1 MMRKRVIAGMFTAV
15 MLFLL
20 SACGGTPDAAETV
33 TERQAGEEA
42 AQENTK
48 ATEKNEQSQGMDMGA
63 SIEETVLV
71 EEEEFKITAMGLEYT
86 GYSVELNVT
95 IENTSDEEL
104 SFTSGTI
111 GYGSNAINGYM
122 IGDGYM
128 NKDVSAGKKAN
139 ESISFSTSELEIYGI
154 TEIADIQLGIKV
166 QDKDY
171 NDVYVG
177 VSQIKTSIAE
187 TYDYSVN
194 TYQEVVRSGRLEA
207 VSDCSVDYYAEDELY
222 NQGSIRIISEVFLTN
237 LDGEQML
244 LLEVV
249 NDSSDYVYG
258 CTSDISLN
266 GLSVKSGSWSSDAIN
281 PGAHCLV
288 DLSMSS
294 TLDSAYWDYFGISE
308 IGEIA
313 LSFSVDDSE
322 HNEIMAPQELS
333 IEVSD
338 KTVEVDESGTEVY
351 QENGIRII
359 SKGIIEDSFRYSNSV
374 HMLFLIDNQTNKDLY
389 FDVAYD
395 SLSVNGYMA
404 DQLAYR
410 AGIKAGEKGILD
422 VEIMGN
428 SLEDIGI
435 SGVDEITDAEL
446 IIDIT
451 NERYDNVAEA
461 SIQVTY

>member
-1 MMRKRVIAGMFTAV
+1 MKKKRVIAGMLTAV

-20 SACGGTPDAAETV
+20 SACGGTPDATEAV
-33 TERQAGEEA
+33 TERKAGEKA
-42 AQENTK
+42 IQGNTK
-48 ATEKNEQSQGMDMGA
+48 PAEKNEESKGMDMSA

-71 EEEEFKITAMGLEYT
+71 EEEEFKITAMGLEHT

-122 IGDGYM
+122 VGGGYM
-128 NKDVSAGKKAN
+128 NTDVSAGKKAN

-171 NDVYVG
+171 NDIYVG

-194 TYQEVVRSGRLEA
+194 TYQEAVRSGGLES
-207 VSDCSVDYYAEDELY
+207 VSDCNVDYYAEDELY
-222 NQGSIRIISEVFLTN
+222 NRGSIRIISEVFLTN

-258 CTSDISLN
+258 CISDISLN

-294 TLDSAYWDYFGISE
+294 MLDSAYWTLFGISE

-313 LSFSVDDSE
+313 LSFAVDDSE
-322 HNEIMAPQELS
+322 RNEIIAPQELS
-333 IEVSD
+333 IKVSNG
-338 KTVEVDESGTEVY
+338 TLEVDESGAEVY
-351 QENGIRII
+351 RENGICII
-359 SKGIIEDSFRYSNSV
+359 SKGIIEDSFSYSDSV
-374 HMLFLIDNQTNKDLY
+374 HMLFLIENSTDKELY

-404 DQLAYR
+404 DQLAYKV
-410 AGIKAGEKGILD
+410 GIKAGAKGILD
-422 VEIMGN
+422 VEIMGRT
-428 SLEDIGI
+428 LEDIGI
-435 SGVDEITDAEL
+435 SGVSEITDAEL
-446 IIDIT
+446 TFDIT
-451 NERYDNVAEA
+451 NGRYDNVAEA
-461 SIQVTY
+461 TVQMTY